1 MATRNIVPRADGEG
15 GLGKDGKQWGQV
27 QTKSLISGTAD
38 ISGNVNIGGDVQAG
52 NLATSNGRFTGNVTI
67 DGKVES
73 NLDIEGDIT
82 STGTVAAKGSK
93 LLIASIVGQTPNA
106 YRRSSIPVPNRTKI
120 TIPKNTQININDNG
134 YITYSDVVLE
144 LSSLA
149 TADARKGRDVYIYAC
164 QPSVVTDIEPVF
176 VLSFNSTVPDGYTA
190 ENSRKI
196 SGFHCLC
203 AAIGNIS
210 GHSLSGYAAG
220 DIIPSSVWDL
230 YWRATS
236 QNEGMSYD
244 DGVGF
249 WVDIY
254 LPSWDG
260 NKLVS
265 VYGGVIVDGYSAKA
279 MHGELFVEEAG
290 RVGKFLIDRAEFMV
304 ITRGTPQ
311 KTNISGS
318 ADPNTTGG
326 HVDTNGVRIVSN
338 SGIEDLCGV
347 IWQWTRDIMG
357 IENANSNAERTTGF
371 LGAAEQTTSAE
382 GDHWRYGLQWQED
395 GRGTANINIDG
406 STNVRGLA
414 FGGLVRA
421 IVGGGWDGARH
432 CGGRSAHW
440 RLLSSSRNAFISAR
454 CGSMPRVVNA
464 A

>member
-1 MATRNIVPRADGEG
+1 M
-15 GLGKDGKQWGQV
+15 
-27 QTKSLISGTAD
+27 
-38 ISGNVNIGGDVQAG
+38 
-52 NLATSNGRFTGNVTI
+52 
-67 DGKVES
+67 
-73 NLDIEGDIT
+73 
-82 STGTVAAKGSK
+82 
-93 LLIASIVGQTPNA
+93 
-106 YRRSSIPVPNRTKI
+106 
-120 TIPKNTQININDNG
+120 
-134 YITYSDVVLE
+134 
-144 LSSLA
+144 
-149 TADARKGRDVYIYAC
+149 
-164 QPSVVTDIEPVF
+164 
-176 VLSFNSTVPDGYTA
+176 SFNSTVPDGYTA

-196 SGFHCLC
+196 GGFHCLC

-347 IWQWTRDIMG
+347 MWQWTRDIMG

-371 LGAAEQTTSAE
+371 LGAAEQTTSVE

-414 FGGLVRA
+414 YGGLVRA
-421 IVGGGWDGARH
+421 FVGGGWDDGRQS
-432 CGGRSAHW
+432 GGRSVFW
-440 RLLSSSRNAFISAR
+440 NRLWSCRDSSMSAR

>member
-1 MATRNIVPRADGEG
+1 MATPHIVPRANSEG
-15 GLGKDGKQWGQV
+15 GIGTSEKRWNEAYFNDVNVTNQIRAGSVNSFGDVNVVGNVNAAEVKSTGGAFNELKVAGKSITQ
-27 QTKSLISGTAD
+27 LIVEAHPNYYSRPKLFTPNKTVVTIAKD
-38 ISGNVNIGGDVQAG
+38 TLVNIGG
-52 NLATSNGRFTGNVTI
+52 R
-67 DGKVES
+67 
-73 NLDIEGDIT
+73 
-82 STGTVAAKGSK
+82 
-93 LLIASIVGQTPNA
+93 
-106 YRRSSIPVPNRTKI
+106 
-120 TIPKNTQININDNG
+120 G
-134 YITYSDVVLE
+134 YITYSDKVLE

-149 TADARKGRDVYIYAC
+149 TADSRKGRDVYIYAC

-196 SGFHCLC
+196 GGFHCLC

-210 GHSLSGYAAG
+210 GHSLSGYATG

-347 IWQWTRDIMG
+347 MWQWTRDIMG

-371 LGAAEQTTSAE
+371 VGATAQTTSAE

-414 FGGLVRA
+414 YGGLVRA
-421 IVGGGWDGARH
+421 VVGCRWGDGLH
-432 CGGRSAHW
+432 GGGRSVFW
-440 RLLSSSRNAFISAR
+440 DNLSSYRYSNISAR

>member
-1 MATRNIVPRADGEG
+1 MATPSIVPRANGEG
-15 GLGKDGKQWGQV
+15 GIGTSEKRWKDGYFNDIDVVGQV
-27 QTKSLISGTAD
+27 KTNSVNATGD
-38 ISGNVNIGGDVQAG
+38 ISVGGNINA
-52 NLATSNGRFTGNVTI
+52 NS
-67 DGKVES
+67 
-73 NLDIEGDIT
+73 IEGVD
-82 STGTVAAKGSK
+82 GVFSK
-93 LLIASIVGQTPNA
+93 LVVAGKKITQLMIEAQPNF
-106 YRRSSIPVPNRTKI
+106 YSRPNVPKPNKTVV
-120 TIPKNTQININDNG
+120 TIPKGTLINIGNNG
-134 YITYSDVVLE
+134 YTTYSDVVLE

-196 SGFHCLC
+196 GGFHCLC

-347 IWQWTRDIMG
+347 MWQWTRDIMG

-371 LGAAEQTTSAE
+371 VGATAQTSSAE

-406 STNVRGLA
+406 STNVRGMA
-414 FGGLVRA
+414 YGGLVRA
-421 IVGGGWDGARH
+421 NVGGNWDNGAR
-432 CGGRSAHW
+432 CGGRSVDW
-440 RLLSSSRNAFISAR
+440 GGLSSSRDSYISAR